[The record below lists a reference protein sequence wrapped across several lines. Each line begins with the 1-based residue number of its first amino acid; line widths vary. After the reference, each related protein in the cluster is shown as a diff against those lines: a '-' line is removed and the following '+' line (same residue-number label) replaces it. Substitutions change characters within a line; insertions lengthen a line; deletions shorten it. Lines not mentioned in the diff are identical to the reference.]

1 MEVDRKEHIIMFHKR
16 LPMCNPTLDIKVHH
30 NVNLK
35 LKMLM
40 EKLQMLFLL
49 LLTMNQ
55 RSIGLSNET
64 NLQSFVRPKK
74 FSCRYSQMPLL
85 INDVTRSVFG
95 TRLKELEYLFKS
107 YFRSKYCNPF
117 EMCIIQN
124 CSFL

>member
-1 MEVDRKEHIIMFHKR
+1 MYCDPHQMYYVDVINANEWISNQFESFNTKVMEVDHKEHIIMFHKQ

-40 EKLQMLFLL
+40 EKLQMLFLFL
-49 LLTMNQ
+49 VTMNQ

-74 FSCRYSQMPLL
+74 FHVG
-85 INDVTRSVFG
+85 I
-95 TRLKELEYLFKS
+95 LKCHFW
-107 YFRSKYCNPF
+107 
-117 EMCIIQN
+117 
-124 CSFL
+124 